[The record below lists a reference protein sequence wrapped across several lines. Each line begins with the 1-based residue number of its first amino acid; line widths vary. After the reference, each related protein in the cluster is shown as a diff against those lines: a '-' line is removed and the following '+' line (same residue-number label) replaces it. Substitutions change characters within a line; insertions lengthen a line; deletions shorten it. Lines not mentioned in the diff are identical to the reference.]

1 MPRIVKRVTPELKEK
16 WQTFCHERGVSES
29 DMLGLLLEKVTAGIV
44 PNEAKG
50 LEEGRLAMS
59 PALMLT
65 IDPVR
70 SLFWA
75 LP

>member
-44 PNEAKG
+44 PKLKDWKNHVQIK
-50 LEEGRLAMS
+50 
-59 PALMLT
+59 
-65 IDPVR
+65 
-70 SLFWA
+70 
-75 LP
+75 